1 MAGPVLARELAVAP
15 RRARHFIF
23 RTVYVAV
30 LLVLICTCWLVLT
43 GSQIVL
49 GVGDLALFG
58 ATLFRILVPLQLA
71 LAIFLA
77 ALGSASSVAIEKDR
91 RTLLLLLL
99 TRLSD
104 TELVMGKL
112 LASLLMPAVMLVGAI
127 PVLLLITL
135 FGGVSTTQVMGVVLI
150 ALATILVTGSLGS
163 TIALWREKTF
173 QSLSMTMLLLVL
185 WIGGWEAIL
194 AVSPLASIAGMT
206 ITELAAV
213 MSPVRAT
220 LAMVSPVLS
229 ADGSSLAST
238 ISGFCGFALLA
249 TAALNLISIIWLRAW
264 NPSREVRRGAEERE
278 SLDAIWHPETET
290 SAEEK
295 AEAAR
300 AVHVDSVQRASL
312 QRHESRE
319 VWDNPVLWREICT
332 WAYGRKVMIVRCA
345 YAVFFVMALLGIR
358 SILQA
363 SQLGP
368 TIGLASVI
376 PNITLPLA
384 PMLLVSLV
392 VINALAVNSITN
404 ERDGLAL
411 DLLLVTDLTPAEFVL
426 GKIRGVLWVTRDMV
440 ILPIVL
446 CLYTWMLGGITTE
459 SLIFLVVT
467 LLVMDLFV
475 SMLGVHCGM
484 IYARSRMAI
493 TVSMGAVFFLF
504 LGVVTCIMVM
514 ISFSGSFQQQLAPFL
529 AFILGGSVGLFVAL
543 GIRNPSPAILWSTLL
558 LPFATFYAITSFL
571 IGHNMASFLVV
582 VSVYGFTTSAM
593 AIPAIGEFDIAMGR
607 TKAGED

>member
-1 MAGPVLARELAVAP
+1 
-15 RRARHFIF
+15 
-23 RTVYVAV
+23 
-30 LLVLICTCWLVLT
+30 
-43 GSQIVL
+43 
-49 GVGDLALFG
+49 
-58 ATLFRILVPLQLA
+58 
-71 LAIFLA
+71 
-77 ALGSASSVAIEKDR
+77 
-91 RTLLLLLL
+91 
-99 TRLSD
+99 
-104 TELVMGKL
+104 
-112 LASLLMPAVMLVGAI
+112 
-127 PVLLLITL
+127 
-135 FGGVSTTQVMGVVLI
+135 
-150 ALATILVTGSLGS
+150 
-163 TIALWREKTF
+163 
-173 QSLSMTMLLLVL
+173 
-185 WIGGWEAIL
+185 
-194 AVSPLASIAGMT
+194 
-206 ITELAAV
+206 
-213 MSPVRAT
+213 
-220 LAMVSPVLS
+220 
-229 ADGSSLAST
+229 
-238 ISGFCGFALLA
+238 
-249 TAALNLISIIWLRAW
+249 
-264 NPSREVRRGAEERE
+264 
-278 SLDAIWHPETET
+278 
-290 SAEEK
+290 
-295 AEAAR
+295 
-300 AVHVDSVQRASL
+300 
-312 QRHESRE
+312 
-319 VWDNPVLWREICT
+319 
-332 WAYGRKVMIVRCA
+332 
-345 YAVFFVMALLGIR
+345 
-358 SILQA
+358 
-363 SQLGP
+363 
-368 TIGLASVI
+368 
-376 PNITLPLA
+376 
-384 PMLLVSLV
+384 

-459 SLIFLVVT
+459 SLIFLAIT